1 VQLRN
6 YMPKTLFG
14 RMLAIILVPVILVQ
28 LITVLIFYERH
39 WDSVTRQMAGALA
52 GEITLIVDRA
62 GTNLMPTELD
72 QLRDYAARY
81 FGFSLQF
88 RADAEITENERDFTS
103 YADLVFSESLDKRI
117 AQRWSSDL
125 TSDPELI
132 SVDVQLSNGV
142 LRIYAG
148 RKRIFSSTSWTFLA
162 FTIGSSLLL
171 FFISLLFLRGQ
182 VRPIRRL
189 ADAAR
194 QLGLGRTEIDYQ
206 LEGAKEVRLA
216 GRAFQAMQHRI
227 HRHLSERTTMLAGV
241 SHDLRTPLTRMRLQ
255 TALLK
260 DNPEI
265 AALEEDIDDMQ
276 RMVDGYL
283 SFARGESGETAI
295 DTDLPELVA
304 NLVKRTS
311 QSHPD
316 RVTFIRN
323 IEKIPHFAVR
333 RQAIQRAFDNIIA
346 NALRYADRS
355 EIRMRVQSADILI
368 ITFDDDGPGI
378 PFAQREEAVRPF
390 KRLEDSRNQETGGTG
405 LGLAI
410 ASDIILSHG
419 GELKLEDS
427 PMGGLRVLIKLPI

>member
-1 VQLRN
+1 
-6 YMPKTLFG
+6 MLF
-14 RMLAIILVPVILVQ
+14 IILVPVILVQ

-52 GEITLIVDRA
+52 GEVALIVDRA
-62 GTNLMPTELD
+62 GTNMTPTELP

-81 FGFSLQF
+81 FAFSLQF
-88 RADAEITENERDFTS
+88 RAGETVQEEERTASS
-103 YADLVFSESLDKRI
+103 YTDLVFSESLDKRI
-117 AQRWSSDL
+117 TQSWSSDL

-132 SVDVQLSNGV
+132 SIDVQLSNGV

-162 FTIGSSLLL
+162 FTIGSSIVL

-194 QLGLGRTEIDYQ
+194 QLGLGRSEVDYQ

-265 AALEEDIDDMQ
+265 SALEEDIDDMQ

-283 SFARGESGETAI
+283 SFARGESGEAAI
-295 DTDLPELVA
+295 DTDIPELVA
-304 NLVKRTS
+304 NLVKRTN

-316 RVTFIRN
+316 RVVFIRSM
-323 IEKIPHFAVR
+323 ERIPNFAVR
-333 RQAIQRAFDNIIA
+333 RQAIQRAFDNIIS
-346 NALRYADRS
+346 NALRYADKS
-355 EIRMRVQSADILI
+355 EIRMRIQSGDILTI
-368 ITFDDDGPGI
+368 SFDDDGPGI
-378 PFAQREEAVRPF
+378 PPDQREEAIRPF

-410 ASDIILSHG
+410 ASDIVLSHG
-419 GELKLEDS
+419 GELRLEDS

>member
-1 VQLRN
+1 
-6 YMPKTLFG
+6 MPKTLFG

-62 GTNLMPTELD
+62 GTNLMPTELE

-81 FGFSLQF
+81 FAFSLQF

-368 ITFDDDGPGI
+368 VTFDDDGPGI
-378 PFAQREEAVRPF
+378 PSAHREEAIRPF

>member
-1 VQLRN
+1 MQMRN

-14 RMLAIILVPVILVQ
+14 RMLAIILIPMLLVQ
-28 LITVLIFYERH
+28 MITVFIFYERH

-52 GEITLIVDRA
+52 GEMAFIVDRSGA
-62 GTNLMPTELD
+62 TLSSSELP
-72 QLRDYAARY
+72 QLRDLAARY
-81 FGFSLQF
+81 FSFSVQF
-88 RADAEITENERDFTS
+88 TADQILDIQDAPYSS
-103 YADLVFSESLDKRI
+103 YADQAFSEALDKKL
-117 AQRWSSDL
+117 AFPWQSDL
-125 TSDPELI
+125 LSDPELI
-132 SVDVQLSNGV
+132 SVDVQLANGV

-162 FTIGSSLLL
+162 FTIGSSILL
-171 FFISLLFLRGQ
+171 FCVALLFLRGQ

-194 QLGLGRTEIDYQ
+194 QLGLGRAAVDYQ

-260 DNPEI
+260 DIPEI
-265 AALEEDIDDMQ
+265 SALEEDIDDMQ

-283 SFARGESGETAI
+283 RFARGETGEEAI
-295 DTDLPELVA
+295 ETNLPDLMA
-304 NLVKRTS
+304 HLVKRVN
-311 QSHPD
+311 QSHPG
-316 RVTFIRN
+316 RVSFIQN
-323 IEKIPHFAVR
+323 IDDIPDFAVR
-333 RQAIQRAFDNIIA
+333 RQALQRAFDNIIS
-346 NALRYADRS
+346 NALRYADQA
-355 EIRMRVQSADILI
+355 EIRMRVQSDDVVL
-368 ITFDDDGPGI
+368 TFDDDGPGI
-378 PFAQREEAVRPF
+378 APDQREDAIRPF

-419 GELKLEDS
+419 GELRLGDS
-427 PMGGLRVLIKLPI
+427 PMGGLRVQIKLPI

>member
-1 VQLRN
+1 MQLRN

>member
-1 VQLRN
+1 MQLRN

-62 GTNLMPTELD
+62 GTNLMPTELE

-81 FGFSLQF
+81 FAFSLQF

-368 ITFDDDGPGI
+368 VTFDDDGPGI
-378 PFAQREEAVRPF
+378 PSAHREEAIRPF

>member
-1 VQLRN
+1 MQLRN

-28 LITVLIFYERH
+28 LITVFIFYERH
-39 WDSVTRQMAGALA
+39 WDSVTRQMSGALA
-52 GEITLIVDRA
+52 GEVALIIDRA
-62 GTNLMPTELD
+62 SPTLSSSELPH
-72 QLRDYAARY
+72 LRDYAARY

-88 RADAEITENERDFTS
+88 RANEILAEKPRDISS
-103 YADLVFSESLDKRI
+103 YGELVFSESLDGRI
-117 AQRWSSDL
+117 EQKWSSDL
-125 TSDPELI
+125 LSDPDLI

-162 FTIGSSLLL
+162 FTIGSSLVL
-171 FFISLLFLRGQ
+171 FIVSLLFLRGQ

-194 QLGLGRTEIDYQ
+194 QLGLGRTEVDYQ
-206 LEGAKEVRLA
+206 LEGAREVRLA

-260 DNPEI
+260 DMPGI
-265 AALEEDIDDMQ
+265 SALEEDIDDMQ

-283 SFARGESGETAI
+283 GFARGETGEAAI

-316 RVTFIRN
+316 RITFIRN
-323 IEKIPHFAVR
+323 VETIPNFAVR
-333 RQAIQRAFDNIIA
+333 RQAIQRAFDNIIS
-346 NALRYADRS
+346 NALRYADKS
-355 EIRMRVQSADILI
+355 EIRMRVQSSDILVI
-368 ITFDDDGPGI
+368 SFDDDGPGI
-378 PFAQREEAVRPF
+378 PEDQREEAIRPF

-419 GELKLEDS
+419 GEMKLENA
-427 PMGGLRVLIKLPI
+427 PMGGLRVMIKLPI

>member
-1 VQLRN
+1 
-6 YMPKTLFG
+6 MLF
-14 RMLAIILVPVILVQ
+14 IILVPVILVQ

-52 GEITLIVDRA
+52 GEVALIVDRA
-62 GTNLMPTELD
+62 GTNMTPTELP

-81 FGFSLQF
+81 FAFSLQF
-88 RADAEITENERDFTS
+88 RAGETVQEEARTASS
-103 YADLVFSESLDKRI
+103 YTDLVFSESLDKRI
-117 AQRWSSDL
+117 TQSWSSDL
-125 TSDPELI
+125 TSDPDLI
-132 SVDVQLSNGV
+132 SIDVQLSNGV

-162 FTIGSSLLL
+162 FTIGSSIVL

-194 QLGLGRTEIDYQ
+194 QLGLGRSEVDYQ

-265 AALEEDIDDMQ
+265 SALEEDIDDMQ

-283 SFARGESGETAI
+283 SFARGESGEAAI
-295 DTDLPELVA
+295 DTDIPELVA
-304 NLVKRTS
+304 NLVKRTN

-316 RVTFIRN
+316 RVVFIRS
-323 IEKIPHFAVR
+323 IERIPNFAVR
-333 RQAIQRAFDNIIA
+333 RQAIQRAFDNIIS
-346 NALRYADRS
+346 NALRYADKS
-355 EIRMRVQSADILI
+355 EIRMRIQSGDIL
-368 ITFDDDGPGI
+368 TVSFDDDGPGI
-378 PFAQREEAVRPF
+378 PPDQREEAIRPF

-410 ASDIILSHG
+410 ASDIVLSHG
-419 GELKLEDS
+419 GELRLEDS

>member
-1 VQLRN
+1 
-6 YMPKTLFG
+6 M
-14 RMLAIILVPVILVQ
+14 
-28 LITVLIFYERH
+28 
-39 WDSVTRQMAGALA
+39 
-52 GEITLIVDRA
+52 
-62 GTNLMPTELD
+62 
-72 QLRDYAARY
+72 
-81 FGFSLQF
+81 
-88 RADAEITENERDFTS
+88 
-103 YADLVFSESLDKRI
+103 
-117 AQRWSSDL
+117 
-125 TSDPELI
+125 
-132 SVDVQLSNGV
+132 
-142 LRIYAG
+142 
-148 RKRIFSSTSWTFLA
+148 
-162 FTIGSSLLL
+162 
-171 FFISLLFLRGQ
+171 
-182 VRPIRRL
+182 RPIRRL

-241 SHDLRTPLTRMRLQ
+241 SHDLRPPLTRMRLQ

-265 AALEEDIDDMQ
+265 SALEEDIDDMQ

-295 DTDLPELVA
+295 ETDLPELVA

-316 RVTFIRN
+316 RVSFIRN
-323 IEKIPHFAVR
+323 TEKIPQFAVR

-346 NALRYADRS
+346 NALRYAHNS
-355 EIRMRVQSADILI
+355 EIRMRVQSSDILMV
-368 ITFDDDGPGI
+368 TFDDDGPGI
-378 PFAQREEAVRPF
+378 PAEQREEAIRPF

-419 GELKLEDS
+419 GELKLEQS

>member
-1 VQLRN
+1 MQLRN

-14 RMLAIILVPVILVQ
+14 RMLTIILVPVILVQ
-28 LITVLIFYERH
+28 LITVFIFYERH

-52 GEITLIVDRA
+52 GEVGLIIDRA
-62 GTNLMPTELD
+62 GPSLSSSELPH
-72 QLRDYAARY
+72 LREYAARY
-81 FGFSLQF
+81 FAFSLQF
-88 RADAEITENERDFTS
+88 RADEVIQADTTPYGS
-103 YADLVFSESLDKRI
+103 YADQVFSESLDRRI
-117 AQRWSSDL
+117 NQNWVSDL
-125 TSDPELI
+125 ISDPDLI

-162 FTIGSSLLL
+162 FTIGSSLFL
-171 FFISLLFLRGQ
+171 FVISLVFLRGQ

-194 QLGLGRTEIDYQ
+194 QLGLGRSEVDYQ
-206 LEGAKEVRLA
+206 LEGAREVRLA

-260 DNPEI
+260 DVPGI
-265 AALEEDIDDMQ
+265 SALEEDIDDMQ

-283 SFARGESGETAI
+283 GFARGETGEIAI
-295 DTDLPELVA
+295 ETDLPELVA

-323 IEKIPHFAVR
+323 VENIPSFAVR

-346 NALRYADRS
+346 NALRYAERA
-355 EIRMRVQSADILI
+355 EIRMRVEAADILI
-368 ITFDDDGPGI
+368 ITLDDDGPGI
-378 PFAQREEAVRPF
+378 PEDQRAEAIRPF

-410 ASDIILSHG
+410 ASDVILSHG
-419 GELKLEDS
+419 GEMKLENS

>member
-1 VQLRN
+1 
-6 YMPKTLFG
+6 
-14 RMLAIILVPVILVQ
+14 MLAIILVPVILVQ

>member
-1 VQLRN
+1 
-6 YMPKTLFG
+6 MPKTLFG

-62 GTNLMPTELD
+62 GTNLMPTELE

-81 FGFSLQF
+81 FAFSLQF
-88 RADAEITENERDFTS
+88 RADAEISENERDFTS

-368 ITFDDDGPGI
+368 VTFDDDGPGI
-378 PFAQREEAVRPF
+378 PSAHREEAIRPF